1 MNKKLLIVGIAVLLI
16 CVGLSGCNEQVNK
29 EEAPHINFFNARPAV
44 MFLGNSSVLNWNVTN
59 AISVN
64 IDNGIGNVTPDGN
77 YIVVPTKFKSNIYN
91 LTATNSY
98 GTNTKSVTIYVVKT
112 LGNVT
117 DILGNVTD
125 IMPYFS
131 LKSVDDKLIV
141 TEVKIDLEWS
151 EILVTLIDINSVILH
166 GKSNLTLT
174 STGIVPSGA
183 GNITVGDYFST
194 TETGYISIIHAPTWN
209 FIGRWRLN

>member
-1 MNKKLLIVGIAVLLI
+1 MKKIAILLIALMVISV
-16 CVGLSGCNEQVNK
+16 CFLSGCNEQVNK
-29 EEAPHINFFNARPAV
+29 EEVPHINFFNATPAV
-44 MFLGNSSVLNWNVTN
+44 MFLGNSSVLDWNVTN

-112 LGNVT
+112 LDNVT

-151 EILVTLIDINSVILH
+151 EIRVTLIDINSVILH

-183 GNITVGDYFST
+183 GDITVGDYFST
-194 TETGYISIIHAPTWN
+194 TETGNIKIIHAPTWN
-209 FIGRWRLN
+209 FIGSWSLN